1 MLWSCLCFSRYILL
15 FFLFSFL
22 VYIFFFEFCCLLLF
36 LIKHF
41 ATIFGVHLALRR
53 FRSPWRLRSTRRWL
67 LAGNILRLSIC
78 VDVWCISWSLA
89 ERRHQAISC
98 TSSYYYVCTRVFA
111 YKALYV
117 FVYIIVNC
125 CLLCRWKSIVLRC
138 HIVLC
143 MAFALW
149 VALHSATYIF
159 IAEANGRKLV
169 SWVC

>member
-1 MLWSCLCFSRYILL
+1 MFFPLYFAFFFF
-15 FFLFSFL
+15 FFL
-22 VYIFFFEFCCLLLF
+22 YIYFFFEFCCLLLF

-98 TSSYYYVCTRVFA
+98 ISSHYHIMYVCTRVCA
-111 YKALYV
+111 NKAFYV
-117 FVYIIVNC
+117 FVYNIYNC
-125 CLLCRWKSIVLRC
+125 ELLSAMQVEINCAAVPHCPVHGIRSVSSPSFG
-138 HIVLC
+138 HIHIYC
-143 MAFALW
+143 GSQW
-149 VALHSATYIF
+149 
-159 IAEANGRKLV
+159 
-169 SWVC
+169 